1 MDGLNLTIGGR
12 KLLLMTTA
20 DVVDAASGTTVGA
33 WRSQSDEKDNKIRL
47 SMDGGAESAIQAVY
61 QFNGTNQ
68 LVAQL
73 VGDDGTVF
81 DAFTFVGGIEIDDQH
96 DLQYVLVD
104 NTGASTGKSITV
116 YGDLS
121 FAEDSNHLRIALT
134 GGGIAEIQ
142 GLTGVQSLQAEKN
155 HIAAFKAD
163 DLLIFHAETDN
174 DIPGQDDLV
183 VIPAK
188 IDFVGSWDIQDG
200 SLVFHSNI
208 KGSPDSPSVSIGFAG
223 TLKGVTAG
231 FVYYADKGQTQAA
244 LNITGRHVFK
254 AEKSTTELA
263 WETSIGFS
271 GKSFLAQVDA
281 SSTTHFAT
289 GQVLAI
295 KGDLTL
301 QQDDGTPLKMNL
313 SLEASYSFDAN
324 NMLVFKA
331 LITGGD
337 QPSYDLM
344 LQGKFHYQ
352 NLSLVFNVEYTQNP
366 SASDIKVSL
375 GITGDRNSIV
385 KNIAL
390 VLDISEAEAKLQLNL
405 SFDVRLRFADGVR
418 VKEPLLGAA
427 GMTAASGAGVG
438 ASAPAAHV

>member
-1 MDGLNLTIGGR
+1 
-12 KLLLMTTA
+12 MTTA

-47 SMDGGAESAIQAVY
+47 TVDGGVESAIQAVY
-61 QFNGTNQ
+61 QFNGNNQ

-81 DAFTFVGGIEIDDQH
+81 DPFTFIGGIEIDDQH

-104 NTGASTGKSITV
+104 NAGAGTGKSITV
-116 YGDLS
+116 YGELS
-121 FAEDSNHLRIALT
+121 FAAESNHLSIALA

-142 GLTGVQSLQAEKN
+142 GLTGVQSLQAGKN

-231 FVYYADKGQTQAA
+231 FVYFADKGQTQAA

-438 ASAPAAHV
+438 ASAPAAHA

>member
-33 WRSQSDEKDNKIRL
+33 WRSQSDEKDNKVRL
-47 SMDGGAESAIQAVY
+47 TVDGGAESAIQAVY
-61 QFNGTNQ
+61 QFNDNNQ

-81 DAFTFVGGIEIDDQH
+81 DPFTFVGGIEIDDQH

-116 YGDLS
+116 YGELS
-121 FAEDSNHLRIALT
+121 FAENTNHLSIALA

-155 HIAAFKAD
+155 HIAAFRAA

-174 DIPGQDDLV
+174 DIPAQDDLV
-183 VIPAK
+183 TIPAK
-188 IDFVGSWDIQDG
+188 IDFVGAWDIQDG

-208 KGSPDSPSVSIGFAG
+208 KGSPESPAVSIGFAG

-231 FVYYADKGQTQAA
+231 FVYFADKGQTQAA
-244 LNITGRHVFK
+244 LSITGKHVFK
-254 AEKSTTELA
+254 AENATTELA
-263 WETSIGFS
+263 WETFIGFT

-281 SSTTHFAT
+281 TSTTHFAT

-324 NMLVFKA
+324 NILVFKA

-344 LQGKFHYQ
+344 LQGTFHYRD
-352 NLSLVFNVEYTQNP
+352 LSLVFNVEYTQNP
-366 SASDIKVSL
+366 AASDIKVAL
-375 GITGDRNSIV
+375 AITGDRKSIV
-385 KNIAL
+385 KNISL

-405 SFDVRLRFADGVR
+405 SFDVRLQFADGVR
-418 VKEPLLGAA
+418 VKEEIPAAAGAA
-427 GMTAASGAGVG
+427 AIAAGVG
-438 ASAPAAHV
+438 AAPPAHV

>member
-1 MDGLNLTIGGR
+1 
-12 KLLLMTTA
+12 MTTA

-33 WRSQSDEKDNKIRL
+33 WRSESNEKDNKVRL
-47 SMDGGAESAIQAVY
+47 TVDGGAESAVQAVY
-61 QFNGTNQ
+61 QFNGNNQ

-81 DAFTFVGGIEIDDQH
+81 DPFTFVGGIEIDDQH

-121 FAEDSNHLRIALT
+121 FAENTNHLSIALT
-134 GGGIAEIQ
+134 GGGTAGIQ

-155 HIAAFKAD
+155 HIAAFQAD

-188 IDFVGSWDIQDG
+188 IDFVGAWDIQDG

-208 KGSPDSPSVSIGFAG
+208 KGSPESPAVSIGFAG

-231 FVYYADKGQTQAA
+231 FVYFADKGQTQAA
-244 LNITGRHVFK
+244 LNITGQHVFQ
-254 AEKSTTELA
+254 AEHATTELA
-263 WETSIGFS
+263 WQTSIGFT

-281 SSTTHFAT
+281 TTTTHFAT

-301 QQDDGTPLKMNL
+301 QQDDGTTLKMNL

-324 NMLVFKA
+324 NILVFKA

-344 LQGKFHYQ
+344 LQGRFHYRD
-352 NLSLVFNVEYTQNP
+352 LALVFTVEYTQNP
-366 SASDIKVSL
+366 TASDIKVTL
-375 GITGDRNSIV
+375 GITGDRKSII
-385 KNIAL
+385 KNISL

-418 VKEPLLGAA
+418 VKEIPAAA
-427 GMTAASGAGVG
+427 GTAAAIGAGVG
-438 ASAPAAHV
+438 ATPPVHV

>member
-33 WRSQSDEKDNKIRL
+33 WRSQSDEKDNKVRL
-47 SMDGGAESAIQAVY
+47 TVDGGAESAIQAVY
-61 QFNGTNQ
+61 QFNASNQ
-68 LVAQL
+68 LVVQL

-81 DAFTFVGGIEIDDQH
+81 DPFTFIGGIEIDDQH

-104 NTGASTGKSITV
+104 NAGAGTGKSITV
-116 YGDLS
+116 YGELT
-121 FAEDSNHLRIALT
+121 FAEDTNNLSIALN

-174 DIPGQDDLV
+174 DIPGRDDLV

-188 IDFVGSWDIQDG
+188 IDFVGSWDIQDDR
-200 SLVFHSNI
+200 LVFHSNI

-223 TLKGVTAG
+223 TLGGVTAG

-244 LNITGRHVFK
+244 LNIKGQHVFK
-254 AEKSTTELA
+254 SERASTELA
-263 WETSIGFS
+263 WESSIGFS
-271 GKSFLAQVDA
+271 GKSFFAQVDA
-281 SSTTHFAT
+281 TSTTHLAT

-295 KGDLTL
+295 KGGLTL
-301 QQDDGTPLKMNL
+301 QQDNGKTLQMDL

-324 NMLVFKA
+324 NMLVFMA
-331 LITGGD
+331 HFTEGD
-337 QPSYDLM
+337 HPSYDLM
-344 LQGKFHYQ
+344 LQESFTIRI
-352 NLSLVFNVEYTQNP
+352 SPAFSVEFTQNP

-375 GITGDRNSIV
+375 GITGDRNSI
-385 KNIAL
+385 IQQISL
-390 VLDISEAEAKLQLNL
+390 VLDISEADAELAVESEFRRAASVCGRRARQ
-405 SFDVRLRFADGVR
+405 
-418 VKEPLLGAA
+418 GAA
-427 GMTAASGAGVG
+427 SHGRG
-438 ASAPAAHV
+438 

>member
-33 WRSQSDEKDNKIRL
+33 WRSESNEKDNKVRL
-47 SMDGGAESAIQAVY
+47 TVDGGAESAVQAVY
-61 QFNGTNQ
+61 QFNGNNQ

-81 DAFTFVGGIEIDDQH
+81 DPFTFVGGIEIDDQH

-121 FAEDSNHLRIALT
+121 FAENTNHLSIALT
-134 GGGIAEIQ
+134 GGGTAGIQ

-155 HIAAFKAD
+155 HIAAFHAD

-188 IDFVGSWDIQDG
+188 IDFVGAWDIQDG

-208 KGSPDSPSVSIGFAG
+208 KGSPESPAVSIGFAG

-231 FVYYADKGQTQAA
+231 FVYFADKGQTQAA
-244 LNITGRHVFK
+244 LNITGQHVFQ
-254 AEKSTTELA
+254 AEHATTELA
-263 WETSIGFS
+263 WQTSIGFT

-281 SSTTHFAT
+281 TSTTHFAT

-324 NMLVFKA
+324 NILVFKA

-344 LQGKFHYQ
+344 LQGRFHYRD
-352 NLSLVFNVEYTQNP
+352 LALVFTVEYTQNP
-366 SASDIKVSL
+366 TASDIKVTL
-375 GITGDRNSIV
+375 GITGDRKSII
-385 KNIAL
+385 KNISL

-418 VKEPLLGAA
+418 VKEIPAAA
-427 GMTAASGAGVG
+427 GTAAAIGAGVG
-438 ASAPAAHV
+438 ATPPVHV

>member
-12 KLLLMTTA
+12 KLLLISTA

-33 WRSQSDEKDNKIRL
+33 WRSQSDEKDNKVRL
-47 SMDGGAESAIQAVY
+47 TVDGGAESAVQAVY
-61 QFNGTNQ
+61 QFNGNNQ
-68 LVAQL
+68 LVVQL
-73 VGDDGTVF
+73 VGDGGTVF
-81 DAFTFVGGIEIDDQH
+81 EPFTFFGGIEIDDQH

-104 NTGASTGKSITV
+104 NAGASTGKSITV
-116 YGDLS
+116 YGELT
-121 FAEDSNHLRIALT
+121 FAESTNNLSIALT

-188 IDFVGSWDIQDG
+188 IDFVGAWDIQDG

-208 KGSPDSPSVSIGFAG
+208 KGSPDSPAVSIGFAG
-223 TLKGVTAG
+223 TLGGVTAG
-231 FVYYADKGQTQAA
+231 FVYYADKGQTLAA
-244 LNITGRHVFK
+244 VNIKGQHVFK
-254 AEKSTTELA
+254 AEKALTELA

-271 GKSFLAQVDA
+271 GKQFLAQVDA
-281 SSTTHFAT
+281 TSTTHLAG

-295 KGDLTL
+295 KGGLTL
-301 QQDDGTPLKMNL
+301 RQDDGKTLQIDL
-313 SLEASYSFDAN
+313 SLEASYAFDAN
-324 NMLVFKA
+324 NILVFKA

-344 LQGKFHYQ
+344 LQGNFHYRD
-352 NLSLVFNVEYTQNP
+352 LSLVFNVEYTQNP

-375 GITGDRNSIV
+375 GITGNRNSII
-385 KNIAL
+385 KNISV

-418 VKEPLLGAA
+418 VKELPAA
-427 GMTAASGAGVG
+427 AMGAGAG
-438 ASAPAAHV
+438 APAAHA

>member
-33 WRSQSDEKDNKIRL
+33 WRSQSDEKDNKVRL
-47 SMDGGAESAIQAVY
+47 TVDGGAESAVQAVY
-61 QFNGTNQ
+61 QFNGNNQ
-68 LVAQL
+68 LVVQL

-81 DAFTFVGGIEIDDQH
+81 DPFTFVGGIEIDDQH

-121 FAEDSNHLRIALT
+121 FAENTNHLSIALT

-188 IDFVGSWDIQDG
+188 IDFVGAWDIQDG

-208 KGSPDSPSVSIGFAG
+208 KGSPDSPAVSIGFAG

-231 FVYYADKGQTQAA
+231 FVYYADKGQTLAA
-244 LNITGRHVFK
+244 VNIKGQHVFK
-254 AEKSTTELA
+254 AERRPPNWRGRLP
-263 WETSIGFS
+263 S
-271 GKSFLAQVDA
+271 GSAENHSWRKWMPPARHILPRDRCWPSK
-281 SSTTHFAT
+281 
-289 GQVLAI
+289 AI
-295 KGDLTL
+295 SHSR
-301 QQDDGTPLKMNL
+301 QDDGKTLQMDL

-344 LQGKFHYQ
+344 LQGKFHYR

-375 GITGDRNSIV
+375 GITGDRNSII
-385 KNIAL
+385 KNISL
-390 VLDISEAEAKLQLNL
+390 VLDISEADAKLQLNL

-418 VKEPLLGAA
+418 VKETSRGCGYCRGDRRRRGRHPCRPRL
-427 GMTAASGAGVG
+427 V
-438 ASAPAAHV
+438 

>member
-1 MDGLNLTIGGR
+1 M
-12 KLLLMTTA
+12 
-20 DVVDAASGTTVGA
+20 
-33 WRSQSDEKDNKIRL
+33 
-47 SMDGGAESAIQAVY
+47 
-61 QFNGTNQ
+61 
-68 LVAQL
+68 AQL

-116 YGDLS
+116 YGELS
-121 FAEDSNHLRIALT
+121 FAENTNHLSIALA

-155 HIAAFKAD
+155 HIAAFRAD

-183 VIPAK
+183 TIPAK
-188 IDFVGSWDIQDG
+188 IDFVGAWDIQDG

-208 KGSPDSPSVSIGFAG
+208 KGSPESPAVSIGFAG

-231 FVYYADKGQTQAA
+231 FVYFADKGQTQAA
-244 LNITGRHVFK
+244 LNITGKHVFK
-254 AEKSTTELA
+254 AENATTELA
-263 WETSIGFS
+263 WETSIGFT

-281 SSTTHFAT
+281 TSTTHFAT

-344 LQGKFHYQ
+344 LQG
-352 NLSLVFNVEYTQNP
+352 T
-366 SASDIKVSL
+366 VSL
-375 GITGDRNSIV
+375 PGSQPGVQCGIYSKPGRIRHQGGLGHHGRPEEHRQEYLPGAGYQRGRGQTAVEPELRRAAAICRRRAREGGDSR
-385 KNIAL
+385 A
-390 VLDISEAEAKLQLNL
+390 A
-405 SFDVRLRFADGVR
+405 
-418 VKEPLLGAA
+418 GAA
-427 GMTAASGAGVG
+427 AIAAGV
-438 ASAPAAHV
+438 AAAPPAHV

>member
-33 WRSQSDEKDNKIRL
+33 WRSESNEKDNKVRL
-47 SMDGGAESAIQAVY
+47 TVDGGAESAVQAVY
-61 QFNGTNQ
+61 QFNGNNQ

-81 DAFTFVGGIEIDDQH
+81 DPFTFVGGIEIDDQH

-121 FAEDSNHLRIALT
+121 FAENTNHLSIALT
-134 GGGIAEIQ
+134 GGGTAGIQ

-155 HIAAFKAD
+155 HIAAFHAD

-174 DIPGQDDLV
+174 DIPGQEDLV

-188 IDFVGSWDIQDG
+188 IDFVGAWDIQDG

-208 KGSPDSPSVSIGFAG
+208 KGSPESPAVSIGFAG

-231 FVYYADKGQTQAA
+231 FVYFADKGQTQAA
-244 LNITGRHVFK
+244 LNITGHHVFQ
-254 AEKSTTELA
+254 AEHATTELA
-263 WETSIGFS
+263 WQTSIGFT

-281 SSTTHFAT
+281 TSTTHFAT

-324 NMLVFKA
+324 NILVFKA

-344 LQGKFHYQ
+344 LQGRFHYRD
-352 NLSLVFNVEYTQNP
+352 LALVFTVEYTQNP
-366 SASDIKVSL
+366 TASDIKVTL
-375 GITGDRNSIV
+375 GITGDRKSII
-385 KNIAL
+385 KNISL

-418 VKEPLLGAA
+418 VKEIPAAA
-427 GMTAASGAGVG
+427 GTAAAIGAGVG
-438 ASAPAAHV
+438 ATPPVHV

>member
-33 WRSQSDEKDNKIRL
+33 WRSESNEKDNKVRL
-47 SMDGGAESAIQAVY
+47 TVDGGAESAVQAVY
-61 QFNGTNQ
+61 QFNGNNQ

-81 DAFTFVGGIEIDDQH
+81 DPFTFVGGIEIDDQH

-121 FAEDSNHLRIALT
+121 FAENTNHLSIALT
-134 GGGIAEIQ
+134 GGGTAGIQ

-155 HIAAFKAD
+155 HIAAFHAD

-174 DIPGQDDLV
+174 DIPGQEDLV

-188 IDFVGSWDIQDG
+188 IDFVGAWDIQDG

-208 KGSPDSPSVSIGFAG
+208 KGSPESPAVSIGFAG

-231 FVYYADKGQTQAA
+231 FVYFADKGQTQAA
-244 LNITGRHVFK
+244 LNITGQHVFQ
-254 AEKSTTELA
+254 AEHATTELA
-263 WETSIGFS
+263 WQTSIGFT

-281 SSTTHFAT
+281 TSTTHFAT

-324 NMLVFKA
+324 NILVFKA

-344 LQGKFHYQ
+344 LQGRFHYRD
-352 NLSLVFNVEYTQNP
+352 LALVFTVEYTQNP
-366 SASDIKVSL
+366 TASDIKVTL
-375 GITGDRNSIV
+375 GITGDRKSII
-385 KNIAL
+385 KNISL

-418 VKEPLLGAA
+418 VKEIPAAA
-427 GMTAASGAGVG
+427 GTAAAIGAGVG
-438 ASAPAAHV
+438 ATPPVHV